1 MAEYEAKE
9 VNYIMLLPKGFP
21 ECFSW
26 EVRYF
31 SQPRINSMKHLVETI
46 RSICRP
52 KKDFKITW
60 TYYEIYGDAR
70 IPLESDEE
78 LKAAQDYMMKR
89 CKCKK
94 KEYCDGCGNIEL
106 LIEYLPSG
114 WCKCFGC

>member
-1 MAEYEAKE
+1 MKKMAELEAKE
-9 VNYIMLLPKGFP
+9 VNYIVLLPKGFP

-60 TYYEIYGDAR
+60 TYYEMYGDAR
-70 IPLESDEE
+70 IPLESDEG
-78 LKAAQDYMMKR
+78 LKRQGISLPK
-89 CKCKK
+89 
-94 KEYCDGCGNIEL
+94 YCHR
-106 LIEYLPSG
+106 
-114 WCKCFGC
+114 